1 MMLSPNL
8 ILLLILLVLGTTG
21 TVMLALGVRGRRVG
35 NTPYCFNCGFDL
47 SGLAAAGT
55 VQSSPERRCSECG
68 VKLAYV
74 TSIRVGRH
82 VWRRWM
88 VAIGVVL
95 LAVPATF
102 FVLAARDGNRLTVP
116 IVQLPTPALLQL
128 MRGNPSE
135 TVIVELAN
143 RVKAGSLDAQQT
155 ASLGK
160 KVLAQQ
166 GDLSRPWTQGW
177 QYLGVAVYAAG
188 GIAVE
193 DQYAGL
199 RESLTGRMEMRDKIR
214 AGGTQPISV
223 PMDTGRWL
231 LFTPRMYGVSSCTA
245 SFHDAHGNVVA
256 VASSDSPA
264 ASGSGF
270 ASPVPVVH
278 LDVPE
283 LPPGRYRAAYTA
295 VMSATEGNWDYDAEQ
310 PVNVPLTAEREI
322 EIVASDQPII
332 EYSTLPDPEIN
343 AQQAIPSVRVILLR
357 GRAETKAWV
366 IAETVRNSRCYSY
379 KVFIKATGAS
389 DSEKVLLGS
398 VVFAD
403 AASPRA
409 GPGSAC
415 DRVPA
420 GFTAE
425 LVDVILEPDLFGAER
440 DPSITSIERAPLRF
454 EGVPVSTQ

>member
-1 MMLSPNL
+1 MLSPNL
-8 ILLLILLVLGTTG
+8 ILLLILLVLSTAGI
-21 TVMLALGVRGRRVG
+21 VMLALGVRGRRVG
-35 NTPYCFNCGFDL
+35 STPYCFNCGFDL

-55 VQSSPERRCSECG
+55 VQPSSERRCSECG
-68 VKLAYV
+68 VKLAFAA
-74 TSIRVGRH
+74 SIRVGRH

-102 FVLAARDGNRLTVP
+102 FVLAGRDGNRLTVP

-155 ASLGK
+155 AWLGNRI
-160 KVLAQQ
+160 LAQQ
-166 GDLSRPWTQGW
+166 GYLSLPWTQGW
-177 QYLGVAVYAAG
+177 HYLGVAVYAAG
-188 GIAVE
+188 GITVE

-199 RESLTGRMEMRDKIR
+199 RASLTGRMEMRDKVR
-214 AGGTQPISV
+214 AGGTQPINV

-231 LFTPRMYGVSSCTA
+231 SFAPRMYGVSSCTA

-270 ASPVPVVH
+270 ASPVPVVR
-278 LDVPE
+278 LEVPD
-283 LPPGRYRAAYTA
+283 LPPGRYRVTFAA

-343 AQQAIPSVRVILLR
+343 ARQAVPSVRVILLQ

-366 IAETVRNSRCYSY
+366 IAEIERNSRCYSY
-379 KVFIKATGAS
+379 TVYIKPAGAS
-389 DSEKVLLGS
+389 DTERVLLGS
-398 VVFAD
+398 FVIAD

-409 GPGSAC
+409 GVGSAC

-420 GFTAE
+420 GFNAE
-425 LVDVILEPDLFGAER
+425 RVDVILEPDLFGAER
-440 DPSITSIERAPLRF
+440 DPYLTSIERAPLRF
-454 EGVPVSTQ
+454 EGVPVSKQ